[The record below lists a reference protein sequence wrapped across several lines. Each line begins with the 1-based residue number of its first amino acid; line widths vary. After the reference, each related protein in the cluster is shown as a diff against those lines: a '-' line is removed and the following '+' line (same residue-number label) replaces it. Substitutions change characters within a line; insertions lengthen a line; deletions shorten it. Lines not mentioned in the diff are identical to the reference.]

1 MLLCSAFSAE
11 NKNLL
16 SRTSLIV
23 VSAGEEIFYVEYCL
37 LLKGINHSQVLTQ
50 RIHWLDDLI
59 GHAGIN
65 ELC

>member
-11 NKNLL
+11 HKNLL

-37 LLKGINHSQVLTQ
+37 LLKGINQDRKSTRLNSSHIL
-50 RIHWLDDLI
+50 
-59 GHAGIN
+59 
-65 ELC
+65 